1 MLNEIIRVPEDPVER
16 FVHYAMT
23 HNTEML
29 SSLFEITEES
39 KKKELCLSAFKLLLK
54 KNEKDGIQTLLTIC
68 KSSIDDTM
76 MSQYLNFAIDEGSI
90 NIVNL
95 LLTNGAQIELTTAIS
110 GFTSLYRAVKSG
122 SIKIVDILLKNGAK
136 PSIDIIDTSQLYS
149 CLHLAVLN
157 NSNKIIKLLLDNGAD
172 INIKDSNSQTP
183 LHFAV
188 SKGLLKIVKLLIDN
202 NADISVKTKNGQ
214 TPLHI
219 ATIQDSLDMVK
230 LLIKSGAD
238 VSSINNFGQTPL
250 HIATMKDSLD
260 MVKLLIKSGADVSS
274 INNFGQTPLHI
285 ATIHGSLYM
294 VKLLIDSGAEISPS
308 DDYGHTP
315 EDYAIHN
322 DNPNQKLINY
332 FKSFKVLP
340 VIAESDEV
348 SLVPIKSQIAEKL
361 QSVFS
366 LPSYPTATS
375 IDPTPGGKV
384 TKKLKKINRRTKT
397 KSRLLNKKR
406 RSYKKK

>member
-1 MLNEIIRVPEDPVER
+1 MTKKQRGGGGGVSGMLNEIIRVPEDPVER

-172 INIKDSNSQTP
+172 INSKDIKLQAP

-188 SKGLLKIVKLLIDN
+188 SQGSLEIVKLLIKSG
-202 NADISVKTKNGQ
+202 ADISSKTKNGQ

-219 ATIQDSLDMVK
+219 ATMKYSLDMVK
-230 LLIKSGAD
+230 LLIDNK
-238 VSSINNFGQTPL
+238 
-250 HIATMKDSLD
+250 
-260 MVKLLIKSGADVSS
+260 ADVSS

-332 FKSFKVLP
+332 FKSFKGLP

-375 IDPTPGGKV
+375 IDPTPTSIDPTPGGKV
-384 TKKLKKINRRTKT
+384 TKKFKKINRRTKT